1 MFFVTLCG
9 ILYFAQNNY
18 EISLLFRINFISLHK
33 KATTCKL
40 KIKDLKLKA
49 KDWKLSGILL
59 LLFAFVGSNLQA
71 KRQEPIVYLDMRYTL
86 RADYTDSLEVLS
98 VWDDL
103 HAISALQGI
112 VNRDKPR
119 LYIEYVECEGC
130 SVDAY
135 WWNLYSKEGEWLY
148 GRDTLHLQ
156 SVQEAILYFRR
167 FLRGVV
173 AYDSNVASTSNVAS
187 SLAGVECLL
196 PLRWD
201 ARPESLYQRL
211 TKGKDA
217 LEVREWLVMP
227 DGSSLF
233 TGEGLIP
240 GTNRA
245 SSGSRKCDPYL

>member
-1 MFFVTLCG
+1 M
-9 ILYFAQNNY
+9 
-18 EISLLFRINFISLHK
+18 
-33 KATTCKL
+33 
-40 KIKDLKLKA
+40 KA
-49 KDWKLSGILL
+49 KDRKLSGILL
-59 LLFAFVGSNLQA
+59 LLLALVGGGLQA

-86 RADYTDSLEVLS
+86 RADYTDSLEVIS

-103 HAISALQGI
+103 HTISALQGI

-156 SVQEAILYFRR
+156 SVPEAILYFRR

-196 PLRWD
+196 PLRWEPK
-201 ARPESLYQRL
+201 AR
-211 TKGKDA
+211 
-217 LEVREWLVMP
+217 MP
-227 DGSSLF
+227 WRCAN
-233 TGEGLIP
+233 GL
-240 GTNRA
+240 
-245 SSGSRKCDPYL
+245 